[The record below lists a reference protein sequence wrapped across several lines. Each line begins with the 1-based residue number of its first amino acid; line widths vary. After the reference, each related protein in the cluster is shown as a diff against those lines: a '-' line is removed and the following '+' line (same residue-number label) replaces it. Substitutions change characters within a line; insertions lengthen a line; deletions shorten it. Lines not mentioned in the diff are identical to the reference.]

1 MSVYNGEKYLKEAI
15 ESILAQTFSD
25 FEYIIINDG
34 STDHSYGIIQ
44 EYATKDKRI
53 KLIQKE
59 KNSGLIDCLNLGL
72 SLARGKY
79 IARMDADD
87 ISYSSRFQLQKDFLD
102 NHPEIG
108 LVGSNIH
115 VINSSG
121 KKVSNF
127 INNPNLPKTPEQIYW
142 ALCFSCCINHPS
154 IMARLDLMKSAGGY
168 SKKSLYAEDYDLWAR
183 MVKITKFYNLPQK
196 LMSLRRHENNVT
208 LLNNDIQLDTRKRV
222 SKDYIISILQKTIP
236 GEMMDFL
243 YSPLPLNLFWSKQII
258 ALYED
263 VILEIDCTK
272 KVVNEDDIF
281 IRKNAVHNIIEIASR
296 DKTSKEVRD
305 LLIRSARKFHSVEVD
320 RYLLIKFIRNLWKK
334 IKHTN

>member
-15 ESILAQTFSD
+15 ESILTQTFSD
-25 FEYIIINDG
+25 FEFIIIDDG

-44 EYATKDKRI
+44 EYAAKDERI
-53 KLIQKE
+53 KLIQKD

-72 SLARGKY
+72 SLASGKY

-87 ISYSSRFQLQKDFLD
+87 ISLSKRFMLQKNFLD
-102 NHPEIG
+102 NHPD
-108 LVGSNIH
+108 VGVVGGNIH

-121 KKVSNF
+121 KIVSNF
-127 INNPNLPKTPEQIYW
+127 INNPNLPKTPDQIYW
-142 ALCFSCCINHPS
+142 GLCFSCCINHPS
-154 IMARLDLMKSAGGY
+154 IMARLNLMKSAGGY
-168 SKKSLYAEDYDLWAR
+168 CKKALYAEDYDLWTR

-208 LLNNDIQLDTRKRV
+208 LLNNDIQLATRKRV
-222 SKDYIISILQKTIP
+222 SNDYITSILQKTIP

-243 YSPLPLNLFWSKQII
+243 YSIQPLNLFWSKQIV

-263 VILEIDCTK
+263 VILEINCIK

-281 IRKNAVHNIIEIASR
+281 IRKNTVHNIIEVAFRDRTSR
-296 DKTSKEVRD
+296 EVRD
-305 LLIRSARKFHSVEVD
+305 LLIRSGRKFHSVEVD
-320 RYLLIKFIRNLWKK
+320 RYLIIKFIRNLWKK
-334 IKHTN
+334 IKYAI